1 MARRGFLYYDNST
14 DIWHERGIWDSTA
27 MQFYPDLPRVHCYG
41 FGQHLLGDRQSG
53 AIYSYVVGQNH
64 DDVVIADL
72 AAA

>member
-1 MARRGFLYYDNST
+1 
-14 DIWHERGIWDSTA
+14 
-27 MQFYPDLPRVHCYG
+27 MQFYPDLPRVHQLG

-53 AIYSYVVGQNH
+53 AIYSCVVGQNH